1 MLNPGF
7 ETATS
12 GNYLKPWTWT
22 QASGGA
28 FAQATGTLSDPSG
41 GTAVYKNED
50 QKSGARA
57 FKGVIA
63 SGASNTNKLSTL
75 TLVQG
80 GIDLPKGTM
89 IKVSTNVKILR
100 DGINQ
105 DNAPLTV
112 SLKFDD
118 VVVGTLSP
126 KSNDKNKWFTIM
138 NTFAVTQS
146 QPHTISLEV
155 VTKGKSGDIFS
166 VDDFSIT
173 AVSPPAGSKFCP
185 RP

>member
-1 MLNPGF
+1 MVNPCF

-12 GNYLKPWTWT
+12 SNYLKPWTWT

-28 FAQATGTLSDPSG
+28 FAQATGTLSNPSG
-41 GTAVYKNED
+41 GTAVYYKED
-50 QKSGARA
+50 QNSGNRA

-63 SGASNTNKLSTL
+63 SGASSTNKLSTL
-75 TLVQG
+75 TLAQG
-80 GIDLPKGTM
+80 GITLPKGAM

-100 DGINQ
+100 DGINP

-126 KSNDKNKWFTIM
+126 KSTDKNKWFTIM
-138 NTFAVTQS
+138 NMVAITQDK
-146 QPHTISLEV
+146 PHTVSLEV
-155 VTKGKSGDIFS
+155 VTKGKSGDIFA
-166 VDDFSIT
+166 VDDFSVQVV
-173 AVSPPAGSKFCP
+173 APPTGTRFC
-185 RP
+185 RK